1 MNINLAILN
10 TKKRVDFKGSPD
22 LSKYYNDEI
31 KDIKDLLVEGTIID
45 NDTSEYEVNMHIK
58 GTIILSSSI
67 NGSDVPENI
76 DVEYSDFIENLVE
89 NYKNG
94 SNSLDILPI
103 IWENIL
109 LEVPIRAVNEDD
121 TFEVDHGNGW
131 EIVSK

>member
-10 TKKRVDFKGSPD
+10 TKKRVDFSGSPD
-22 LSKYYNDEI
+22 LSKYFDDKI
-31 KDIKDLLVEGTIID
+31 RGTKDLLVEGTIID
-45 NDTSEYEVNMHIK
+45 NDTSEYEINLHIK
-58 GTIILSSSI
+58 GTLILASSV
-67 NGSDVPENI
+67 NNKDVYQDI

-109 LEVPIRAVNEDD
+109 LEVPIRVANEDYD
-121 TFEVDHGNGW
+121 FDVDHGNGW
-131 EIVSK
+131 EIVS

>member
-10 TKKRVDFKGSPD
+10 TKKRVDFSGSPD
-22 LSKYYNDEI
+22 LSKYYNEEI
-31 KDIKDLLVEGTIID
+31 KDIKDLSVEGTIVD
-45 NDTSEYEVNMHIK
+45 NDTNEYEINLHIK
-58 GTIILSSSI
+58 GTLILASSI

-109 LEVPIRAVNEDD
+109 LEVPIRAVNENDS
-121 TFEVDHGNGW
+121 FEVDHGNGW
-131 EIVSK
+131 EIVS

>member
-10 TKKRVDFKGSPD
+10 TKKRVDFNGSPD
-22 LSKYYNDEI
+22 LSKYFDDKI
-31 KDIKDLLVEGTIID
+31 RGTKDLLVEGTIID
-45 NDTSEYEVNMHIK
+45 NDTSEYEINLHIK
-58 GTIILSSSI
+58 GTLILASSV
-67 NGSDVPENI
+67 NNKDVYQDI

-109 LEVPIRAVNEDD
+109 LEVPIRVANEDD
-121 TFEVDHGNGW
+121 DFDVDHGNGW
-131 EIVSK
+131 EIVS

>member
-22 LSKYYNDEI
+22 LSSYYNDEVKSI
-31 KDIKDLLVEGTIID
+31 QDLYVEGTIID
-45 NDTSEYEVNMHIK
+45 NDTSEYEINMHIK

-109 LEVPIRAVNEDD
+109 LEIPIKAANPDD
-121 TFEVDHGNGW
+121 EYESTSGNGW
-131 EIVSK
+131 EIVE

>member
-10 TKKRVDFKGSPD
+10 TKKRVDFSGSPD
-22 LSKYYNDEI
+22 LSKYFDDKI
-31 KDIKDLLVEGTIID
+31 RGTRDLLVEGTIID
-45 NDTSEYEVNMHIK
+45 NDTSEYEINLHIK
-58 GTIILSSSI
+58 GTLILASSV
-67 NGSDVPENI
+67 NNKDVYQDI

-109 LEVPIRAVNEDD
+109 LEVPIRVANEDD
-121 TFEVDHGNGW
+121 DFDVDHGNGW
-131 EIVSK
+131 EIVS